1 METKPINNIN
11 ELTSITG
18 LPLDPQPD
26 HSSHAVLSSV
36 LGNSISTINAIT
48 STPHKN
54 GLGATNNDD
63 PVAPP
68 VPYNPAEDPDNNSDD
83 GMKPSWLSGDPSNLP
98 YSNIWLFPGD
108 DLLSTYLRFLY
119 DLKSFPGSLGMMNSF
134 WETFANLSKS
144 GKLNDPDFLKA
155 LQAGGGISSVLNEMV
170 YVKALMAYHLNGN
183 KLPDDFFSKLKA
195 DFSGN
200 DPVSQA
206 LRKYID
212 DNADKIKGL
221 VESKDAPSASQAWGD
236 FVSPDAGQ
244 PDIISQL
251 KKAIFMTC
259 IEKFGNNLDLI
270 LMFLLMMKEADYD
283 DQISG
288 QGATANWIKDRE
300 ADVKQIISD
309 FKNITNL
316 PPDEKSKLGVD
327 LVRRLQKLKNLIDG
341 SSLGKNLAGLI
352 DPEISQI
359 LNIKVNSNSES
370 LESFYNHMTEIDSKT
385 GTPETG
391 GWMEK
396 LTADLRNNALNPSP
410 ANGGSS
416 SVGDVQN
423 ALNSMGTALTDMG
436 QTLAALMAQTTN
448 LSKTQTNTAKDTVN
462 NLKETISTAV
472 KNQST

>member
-1 METKPINNIN
+1 METKPINNID

-48 STPHKN
+48 STPHTN

-183 KLPDDFFSKLKA
+183 KLPDDFFTKLKA

-212 DNADKIKGL
+212 DNAAKIKEQ

-270 LMFLLMMKEADYD
+270 LMFLLMMKESDYD

-316 PPDEKSKLGVD
+316 PADEKSKLGAD
-327 LVRRLQKLKNLIDG
+327 LVRRLQKLRNLIDG
-341 SSLGKNLAGLI
+341 SALGKNLAGLI

-359 LNIKVNSNSES
+359 LNIKVSAPGGDVSLIDVYTRQMAADPNDDGKWMES
-370 LESFYNHMTEIDSKT
+370 LTT
-385 GTPETG
+385 
-391 GWMEK
+391 
-396 LTADLRNNALNPSP
+396 DLRNNALNPSP
-410 ANGGSS
+410 SNGGAS

-462 NLKETISTAV
+462 NLKDTISTAV

>member
-1 METKPINNIN
+1 METKPINKID

-18 LPLDPQPD
+18 LPVDPQPD
-26 HSSHAVLSSV
+26 HSSHTVLSSV

-48 STPHKN
+48 STPHRN
-54 GLGATNNDD
+54 GLGATNNDAPD
-63 PVAPP
+63 PIPP
-68 VPYNPAEDPDNNSDD
+68 VPNNPAEDPDNNSDD

-155 LQAGGGISSVLNEMV
+155 LQAGGGINSVLNEMV

-183 KLPDDFFSKLKA
+183 KLPDDFFAKLKA

-212 DNADKIKGL
+212 DNAANIKEK

-270 LMFLLMMKEADYD
+270 LMFLLTMKESDYD

-300 ADVKQIISD
+300 ADIKQIISD

-316 PPDEKSKLGVD
+316 SPDEKSKLGAD
-327 LVRRLQKLKNLIDG
+327 LARRLQKLRNLIDG
-341 SSLGKNLAGLI
+341 SALGKNLSGLI

-359 LNIKVNSNSES
+359 LNIKVNGGSDT
-370 LESFYNHMTEIDSKT
+370 LESWCDKFTKSDPDDSS
-385 GTPETG
+385 

-396 LTADLRNNALNPSP
+396 MTSDLRDNALNPSP